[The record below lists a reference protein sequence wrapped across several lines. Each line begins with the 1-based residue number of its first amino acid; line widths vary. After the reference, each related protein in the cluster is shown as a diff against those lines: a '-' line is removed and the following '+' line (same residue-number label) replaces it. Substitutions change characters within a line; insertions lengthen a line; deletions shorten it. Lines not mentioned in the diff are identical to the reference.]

1 MANIQH
7 RDIPDEGR
15 HELKGASTAIVG
27 SVPISN
33 GIGGTTFQRL
43 GVASLTG
50 SIPTGVADVQVVTD
64 GLGGFKAASTVYAY
78 MNRVTSVNLIF
89 PANTLVTLTD
99 LITPQGV
106 FINGTNFQVQAT
118 GVYQIILNSLLRFDY
133 TTPGEPPTLS
143 SALGYTPI
151 NLYRR
156 DLGSIVGTGGSII
169 VNLISGIDYGVDRD
183 ATITVVKL

>member
-64 GLGGFKAASTVYAY
+64 GLGGFKAASSVYAY
-78 MNRVTSVNLIF
+78 INIVSSPTGLSSGV
-89 PANTLVTLTD
+89 VTLTD

-106 FINGTNFQVQAT
+106 FLNGTNFQVQAT
-118 GVYQIILNSLLRFDY
+118 GVYQIILNSLRGFDY
-133 TTPGEPPTLS
+133 TTPGEPPTRG
-143 SALGYTPI
+143 SAPGYTPI

-169 VNLISGIDYGVDRD
+169 VNLISGIDYGVDKD

>member
-78 MNRVTSVNLIF
+78 MNRATSY
-89 PANTLVTLTD
+89 PYLVTLTN

-106 FINGTNFQVQAT
+106 FLNGTNFQVQAT
-118 GVYQIILNSLLRFDY
+118 GVYQIILNSLRGFDY
-133 TTPGEPPTLS
+133 TTPGEPPTRG
-143 SALGYTPI
+143 SAPGYTPI

-156 DLGSIVGTGGSII
+156 DLGAIVGMGGSII

-183 ATITVVKL
+183 AIITVVKL

>member
-78 MNRVTSVNLIF
+78 MNRVTTVDPIF
-89 PANTLVTLTD
+89 PANTLVTLTN

-106 FINGTNFQVQAT
+106 FLNGANFQVQST
-118 GVYQIILNSLLRFDY
+118 GIYQIILNSLLLVTSGD
-133 TTPGEPPTLS
+133 PPTTT
-143 SALGYTPI
+143 AAPEYTPI

-156 DLGSIVGTGGSII
+156 DLGTSVGVGGSII
-169 VNLISGIDYGVDRD
+169 VNLISGIDYGVNQD

>member
-33 GIGGTTFQRL
+33 GIGGTAFQRL

-64 GLGGFKAASTVYAY
+64 GLGGFKAASTVYAC
-78 MNRVTSVNLIF
+78 MKKTTTTNPVSVTF
-89 PANTLVTLTD
+89 TD

-106 FINGTNFQVQAT
+106 FLNGLNFQVQVT
-118 GVYQIILNSLLRFDY
+118 GIYQIILNS
-133 TTPGEPPTLS
+133 TLIFKIETGDPAVIS
-143 SALGYTPI
+143 SGLGYTPI

-156 DLGSIVGTGGSII
+156 DLGASVGVGGSII
-169 VNLISGIDYGVDRD
+169 VNLVSGIDYGVNQD

>member
-33 GIGGTTFQRL
+33 GIGGTTFQKL

-78 MNRVTSVNLIF
+78 MNRVTTGS
-89 PANTLVTLTD
+89 PASVTLTD

-106 FINGTNFQVQAT
+106 FLNGTNFQVQTT
-118 GVYQIILNSLLRFDY
+118 GVYQIILNSLLGFNY
-133 TTPGEPPTLS
+133 TTGDPPTTTTAS
-143 SALGYTPI
+143 GYTPI

-156 DLGSIVGTGGSII
+156 DLGTSVGVGGSII
-169 VNLISGIDYGVDRD
+169 VNLISGIDYGVDQD

>member
-1 MANIQH
+1 M
-7 RDIPDEGR
+7 
-15 HELKGASTAIVG
+15 
-27 SVPISN
+27 
-33 GIGGTTFQRL
+33 
-43 GVASLTG
+43 TG

-78 MNRVTSVNLIF
+78 MNRVPTGY
-89 PANTLVTLTD
+89 PPTVTLTD

-118 GVYQIILNSLLRFDY
+118 GVYQIILNSVVHFEPLP
-133 TTPGEPPTLS
+133 TGSATPPT
-143 SALGYTPI
+143 LGYTPI

-169 VNLISGIDYGVDRD
+169 VNLISGIDYGVDQD

>member
-64 GLGGFKAASTVYAY
+64 GLGGFKAASSVYAY
-78 MNRVTSVNLIF
+78 MSRTAAATGLFTGVEI
-89 PANTLVTLTD
+89 LTD

-118 GVYQIILNSLLRFDY
+118 GVYQIILNSVVHFKPLTNDPEAIL
-133 TTPGEPPTLS
+133 PT
-143 SALGYTPI
+143 LGYTPI

-156 DLGSIVGTGGSII
+156 DLGTSVGVGGSII
-169 VNLISGIDYGVDRD
+169 VNLISGIDYGVNQD

>member
-64 GLGGFKAASTVYAY
+64 GLGGFKAASAVYACIQ
-78 MNRVTSVNLIF
+78 RTTTGGAFGVPLLI
-89 PANTLVTLTD
+89 TLTD

-106 FINGTNFQVQAT
+106 FINGTNFQVQST
-118 GVYQIILNSLLRFDY
+118 GAYQIILNSLLLVTSGDPPT
-133 TTPGEPPTLS
+133 TTPSPE
-143 SALGYTPI
+143 YTPI

-156 DLGSIVGTGGSII
+156 DLGTSVGVGGSII
-169 VNLISGIDYGVDRD
+169 VNLISGIDYGVNQD

>member
-27 SVPISN
+27 SIPISN
-33 GIGGTTFQRL
+33 GIGGTTFQKL

-64 GLGGFKAASTVYAY
+64 GLGGFKAASAVYACMQKTTTLY
-78 MNRVTSVNLIF
+78 
-89 PANTLVTLTD
+89 PASVTLTN

-106 FINGTNFQVQAT
+106 FLNGTNFQVQST
-118 GVYQIILNSLLRFDY
+118 GVYQIILNSLLLVTSGD
-133 TTPGEPPTLS
+133 PPTTTT
-143 SALGYTPI
+143 APEYTPI

-156 DLGSIVGTGGSII
+156 DLGTSVGVGGSII

-183 ATITVVKL
+183 AIITVVKL